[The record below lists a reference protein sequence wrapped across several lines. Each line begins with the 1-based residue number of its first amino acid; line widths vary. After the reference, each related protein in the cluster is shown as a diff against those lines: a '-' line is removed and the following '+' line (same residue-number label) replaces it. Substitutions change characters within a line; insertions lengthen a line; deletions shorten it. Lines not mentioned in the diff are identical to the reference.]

1 MAIATLM
8 KAGTEAWRNPGETGA
23 IPGAVSS
30 LTEWVVIG
38 LLVVLFASV
47 LSGIWM
53 VLVHG
58 VPPQG
63 RSACGARIEQLSAVS
78 NKAWDLLT
86 RQETADC

>member
-47 LSGIWM
+47 LAGIWM

-58 VPPQG
+58 VPLPP
-63 RSACGARIEQLSAVS
+63 GAICLRG
-78 NKAWDLLT
+78 
-86 RQETADC
+86 